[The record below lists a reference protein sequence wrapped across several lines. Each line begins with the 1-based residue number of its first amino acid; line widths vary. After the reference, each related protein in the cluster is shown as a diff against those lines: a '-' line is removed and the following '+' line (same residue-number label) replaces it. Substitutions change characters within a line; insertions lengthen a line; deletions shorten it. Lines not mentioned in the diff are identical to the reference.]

1 MPGVPS
7 HQVGVE
13 GFGVRHRRTQLA
25 HDAIIGPIAPRHAL
39 ETRGSRRFAASWHY
53 KEDRLTDRQVSHRR
67 AHVRFLRPAIFV
79 AFAALALVLPP
90 IGSSVVYIEGITP
103 EQLPDYDSRAS
114 LAPSADQLVAANA
127 SA

>member
-1 MPGVPS
+1 
-7 HQVGVE
+7 
-13 GFGVRHRRTQLA
+13 
-25 HDAIIGPIAPRHAL
+25 
-39 ETRGSRRFAASWHY
+39 
-53 KEDRLTDRQVSHRR
+53 
-67 AHVRFLRPAIFV
+67 VRFLRPAIFV